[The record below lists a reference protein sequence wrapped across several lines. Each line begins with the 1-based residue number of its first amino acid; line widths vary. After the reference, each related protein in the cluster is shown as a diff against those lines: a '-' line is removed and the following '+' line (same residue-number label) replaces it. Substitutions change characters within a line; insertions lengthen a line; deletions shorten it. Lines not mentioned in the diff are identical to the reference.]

1 MERNPSWGLLDGAKP
16 LVRGQVS
23 ELCDVILLDGALY
36 DRLEHS
42 LKLKPQV
49 NEKLI

>member
-1 MERNPSWGLLDGAKP
+1 MERNPELGLRDGAKP

-36 DRLEHS
+36 DCPEHP

-49 NEKLI
+49 NKKRI